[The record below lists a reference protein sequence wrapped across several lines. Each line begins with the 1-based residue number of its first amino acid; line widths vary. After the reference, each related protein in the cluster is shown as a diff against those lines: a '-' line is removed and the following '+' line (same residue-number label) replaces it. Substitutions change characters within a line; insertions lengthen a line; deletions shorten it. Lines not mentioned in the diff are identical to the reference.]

1 VNETALDEVRNE
13 LQIHNRL
20 MVLNLIRQGVR
31 QKDLAATIGVSEASL
46 SKMFP
51 KGLLKRVAQ
60 LSKSANGS
68 SETL

>member
-1 VNETALDEVRNE
+1 MNETALDEVRNE